1 MLMAAVAPL
10 AVSRVRISPAWD
22 DAFFLDRAVCLNRS
36 IYELSPTG
44 VDRCLATMF
53 KSPTMALLLLPAGPL
68 NHHVSELD
76 IAPYVLACVTF
87 GLAAWLAWLTFRCAI
102 PLSALAAAAAAIRL
116 CGPLA
121 GAGAPFLVDGS
132 FAIMVGI
139 AMFLPILEHAVP
151 AAGRYETFRRGL
163 LWGGIAGIAAL
174 SKTTFGLFGL
184 LIAPC
189 LLWTSF
195 RRTGARAT
203 LWKFM
208 AAMFACTPSTVMFLR
223 YGSMYLGNGWRS
235 SFGNLAPFYNNGLS
249 VRGTLSETVA
259 SAGLAYWTICV
270 ALLFMAIARRRRDA
284 GRLGLGLT
292 IAAIAFVYLLAAS
305 CSPNNQPRF
314 FWPVWFIVPIA
325 LAGAAAPSRDP
336 PLPAS
341 LSGVVVCLTAIVWS
355 LPMLSHFDFKQVREA
370 AALLRFLRTDHAVR
384 LEVASDSPLFNINTL
399 ALAQQ
404 VDWDALWSVNVRT
417 VVYDLADGKGP
428 EYSEQQLRDSTFVV
442 LSWPI
447 AVPPAPEF
455 SNRFVDR
462 FLATARACG
471 RLIPAH
477 PGPSDTL
484 LFDMRDTICR
494 R

>member
-1 MLMAAVAPL
+1 MGAVAPL
-10 AVSRVRISPAWD
+10 AVSRVRIAPTWD

-36 IYELSPTG
+36 VYELSPAG
-44 VDRCLATMF
+44 VDHCLGAMF

-68 NHHVSELD
+68 NHHLSQLD
-76 IAPYVLACVTF
+76 IAPFVLACVTF
-87 GLAAWLAWLTFRCAI
+87 GLAAWLAWLTFRCAM

-121 GAGAPFLVDGS
+121 EAGAPFLVDGS

-139 AMFLPILEHAVP
+139 ALFLPILEHAVP
-151 AAGRYETFRRGL
+151 AVGPYETVRRGL
-163 LWGGIAGIAAL
+163 LWGSIAGIAAL
-174 SKTTFGLFGL
+174 SKTTFGLFGV
-184 LIAPC
+184 LIVPC

-195 RRTGARAT
+195 RRTGGRAT
-203 LWKFM
+203 LWKAT
-208 AAMFACTPSTVMFLR
+208 AAMFACAPPAVMFLR

-235 SFGNLAPFYNNGLS
+235 SFGNLAPFYSRGLS
-249 VRGTLSETVA
+249 VWGMLSQTIA
-259 SAGLAYWTICV
+259 SAGLVYWTICV
-270 ALLFMAIARRRRDA
+270 ALLFMAIARRRCDA

-305 CSPNNQPRF
+305 YSLNNQPRF

-325 LAGAAAPSRDP
+325 LAGAAAPSRDI
-336 PLPAS
+336 PLPSS
-341 LSGVVVCLTAIVWS
+341 LSGVLVCFAAMVWS
-355 LPMLSHFDFKQVREA
+355 LPMLSYFDFKEVREA
-370 AALLRFLRTDHAVR
+370 AALLRFLTTDHATR
-384 LEVASDSPLFNINTL
+384 LELASDLPEFNVNTL

-404 VDWDALWSVNVRT
+404 VDWNALRSVNVGT
-417 VVYDLADGKGP
+417 VVYDVAEGKSP
-428 EYSEQQLRDSTFVV
+428 EYSDQQLRDSTFVV

-484 LFDMRDTICR
+484 LFDMRDTSCR